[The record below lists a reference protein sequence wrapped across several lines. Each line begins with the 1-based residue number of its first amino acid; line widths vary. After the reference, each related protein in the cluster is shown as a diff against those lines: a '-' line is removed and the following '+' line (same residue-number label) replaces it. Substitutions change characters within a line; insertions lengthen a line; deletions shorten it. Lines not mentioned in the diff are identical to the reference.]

1 MKKLIFT
8 LAIALMVCSSG
19 NLFAQSTDR
28 MSEVKAFA
36 QQRYQQVGRG
46 VYEPVSATYNN
57 PEYLD
62 NYNVTYTYDE
72 QCRLFQEQL
81 HCRFGTYQ
89 TTYDYTETNQV
100 SVALEKYQNGDDW
113 YNKSNQTYAYDT
125 DDRIE
130 EIITQKWNDTDW
142 VNEKKESYTYSENV
156 TSILYSI
163 WNGAWDPK
171 ELYTITYSTDGYEIL
186 NQNWN
191 GSTWGNSKKIE
202 ITLNEN
208 HGIIKEVSYE
218 WRWGNWYESYV
229 TEYVYG
235 GLVYTSIHVSRNGG
249 EEFLTINYGYDGHGN
264 ATHAKVNVSPS
275 QLMNY
280 KLVVYMPYANNTK
293 SKEIKILYGEGYPE
307 VISMN
312 YDEIFLFTN
321 EMTENTAF
329 NLYPNPAN
337 GMISVDGEGF
347 EKAEIYN
354 IAGQKVMES
363 SNAQIDVKALQAGVY
378 MVKVFGNG
386 SSEML
391 RVVVK

>member
-8 LAIALMVCSSG
+8 LAIAMMVCSSG
-19 NLFAQSTDR
+19 NLFAQSSDR
-28 MSEVKAFA
+28 MSEVRAFA
-36 QQRYQQVGRG
+36 QQRYQHAERG

-57 PEYLD
+57 PTYLE
-62 NYNVTYTYDE
+62 NYSATYTYDE
-72 QCRLFQEQL
+72 QCRLFQELLQ
-81 HCRFGTYQ
+81 CNTGTYQ
-89 TTYDYTETNQV
+89 TTYEYTETNQV
-100 SVALEKYQNGDDW
+100 SVALEKHQNGDDW
-113 YNKSNQTYAYDT
+113 YNTSNQTYAYDT

-130 EIITQKWNDTDW
+130 EILIEKWENDAWMNDKKVSYTYGEETTGIFYSGWNDTW
-142 VNEKKESYTYSENV
+142 IYTES
-156 TSILYSI
+156 
-163 WNGAWDPK
+163 
-171 ELYTITYSTDGYEIL
+171 YTITYSTDGYEIL
-186 NQNWN
+186 KQNWN
-191 GSTWGNSKKIE
+191 GGAWVNSKKIE
-202 ITLNEN
+202 VTLNEN

-218 WRWGNWYESYV
+218 WTWGNWYEGEV
-229 TEYVYG
+229 TEYVYD

-249 EEFLTINYGYDGHGN
+249 EEFLTIDYEYDGHGN

-275 QLMNY
+275 QLLDY
-280 KLVVYMPYANNTK
+280 KPVVYMPYADNTK
-293 SKEIKILYGEGYPE
+293 SKKIKVVGGYPE
-307 VISMN
+307 EVNMN

-321 EMTENTAF
+321 EMTQTTAF